1 MMEKR
6 FIGRGPSATI
16 LGFGCMR
23 MPSDV
28 NDQGESTLR
37 MDEAVALIRHAID
50 QGITYIDTAYPYHG
64 GMSEIAVGQA
74 LRDGYRERV
83 ILATKSPVWKLEKT
97 QDFSAILSEQLE
109 KLETDSIDMYLL
121 HALGKERWQTILDL
135 NILDELN
142 KEKAAGR
149 IKQVGFSFHDN
160 KDTFY
165 EILNAYDWDFCQLQM
180 NYINTDFQSTLQGLY
195 DAHAKGLGI
204 IIMEPLLGGKLAD
217 PPEVVKDLIP
227 GDPIEYAFR
236 WLWDKP
242 EVSVVL
248 SGMNNEEQVDYNI
261 SLAEKNYSKLT
272 SEELAHYEQVKAVY
286 DTMALV
292 PCTRC
297 NYCMPCPYG
306 VNIPGVFEAYNITAS
321 KNRAA
326 GRKLYEVLDLNASG
340 CVGCQ
345 ACEEVC
351 PQAIPVATHMPAIV
365 EYFTEN

>member
-1 MMEKR
+1 MEQR
-6 FIGRGPSATI
+6 QIGSGPSATI

-28 NDQGESTLR
+28 NEQGESTLR
-37 MDEAVALIRHAID
+37 MDEAIELIRHAID
-50 QGITYIDTAYPYHG
+50 SGITYIDTAYPYHNE
-64 GMSEIAVGQA
+64 MSEVAVGRA
-74 LRDGYRERV
+74 LQDGYRERV
-83 ILATKSPVWKLEKT
+83 ILATKSPIWKLERT
-97 QDFSAILSEQLE
+97 EDFSSILSEQLE
-109 KLETDSIDMYLL
+109 KLQTDHIDLYLL
-121 HALGKERWQTILDL
+121 HALGKERWQTVLDL
-135 NILDELN
+135 NILDEML

-149 IKQVGFSFHDN
+149 IRQLGFSFHDD

-165 EILNAYDWDFCQLQM
+165 QILNGFSDWDFCQLQM

-217 PPEVVKDLIP
+217 PPEVVSAMIP
-227 GDPIEYAFR
+227 GDPVEYAFR

-248 SGMNNEEQVDYNI
+248 SGMNDKAQVDHNVA
-261 SLAEKNYSKLT
+261 LANQTFEELT
-272 SEELAHYEQVKAVY
+272 PAELAHYEAVKAVY

-306 VNIPGVFEAYNITAS
+306 VHIPGAFEAYNITAS
-321 KNRAA
+321 KNKSA
-326 GRKLYEVLDLNASG
+326 GRRLYDGLDLDASG
-340 CVGCQ
+340 CVGCR

-351 PQAIPVATHMPAIV
+351 PQAIPVATHMPVIE
-365 EYFTEN
+365 EYFSK

>member
-1 MMEKR
+1 MEQR
-6 FIGRGPSATI
+6 QIGSGPSATI

-28 NDQGESTLR
+28 NEQGESTLR
-37 MDEAVALIRHAID
+37 MDEAIELIRHAID
-50 QGITYIDTAYPYHG
+50 SGITYIDTAYPYHNE
-64 GMSEIAVGQA
+64 MSEVAVGRA
-74 LRDGYRERV
+74 LQDGYRERV
-83 ILATKSPVWKLEKT
+83 ILATKSPIWKLEKT
-97 QDFSAILSEQLE
+97 EDFSQVLSEQLE
-109 KLETDSIDMYLL
+109 KLQTDQIDMYLL
-121 HALGKERWQTILDL
+121 HALGKERWQTVLEL
-135 NILDELN
+135 GILDELA

-149 IKQVGFSFHDN
+149 IKQMGFSFHDN
-160 KDTFY
+160 KETFY
-165 EILNAYDWDFCQLQM
+165 EILHGFDWDFCQLQM

-217 PPEVVKDLIP
+217 PADVVREMIP

-242 EVSVVL
+242 EISVVL
-248 SGMNNEEQVDYNI
+248 SGMNDKAQVDQNVR
-261 SLAEKNYSKLT
+261 LANQAYPKLT
-272 SEELAHYEQVKAVY
+272 ETELQHYQQVKAVY

-326 GRKLYEVLDLNASG
+326 ANKLYEVLDLDASG

-351 PQAIPVATHMPAIV
+351 PQAIPVATHMPVIE
-365 EYFTEN
+365 EYFKK